1 MKTEKDVLD
10 KMNEWYVCVCAQGGR
25 QADETQVHQPA
36 WEGAF
41 ASSRSL
47 TPLAQMGMV
56 VFPIGL
62 LIWAWTAQAQTFWL
76 GPVIGSA
83 IFAYG
88 LMLAFNSIQ
97 VRPPSS
103 VPINA
108 N

>member
-1 MKTEKDVLD
+1 
-10 KMNEWYVCVCAQGGR
+10 
-25 QADETQVHQPA
+25 
-36 WEGAF
+36 
-41 ASSRSL
+41 
-47 TPLAQMGMV
+47 MGMV